1 LFAHISKV
9 AIIYQATYKESLAM
23 YETII
28 AYKRAQN
35 MFGKNHNLHIYPMR
49 EVLSLFVNVNLARV
63 AMATR
68 TKIIAPRVR

>member
-1 LFAHISKV
+1 
-9 AIIYQATYKESLAM
+9 M